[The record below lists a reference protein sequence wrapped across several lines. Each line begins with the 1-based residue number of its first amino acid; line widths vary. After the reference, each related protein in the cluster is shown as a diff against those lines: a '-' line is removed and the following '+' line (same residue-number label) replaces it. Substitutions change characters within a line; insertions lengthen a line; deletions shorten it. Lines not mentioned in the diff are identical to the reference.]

1 MQQENME
8 TNNEVQERS
17 DEFLVSIFTSNLF
30 DKNTRTQIG
39 SASRMQLITLGE
51 FSNQIGNLTSI

>member
-17 DEFLVSIFTSNLF
+17 DEFLVSIFTSKLF
-30 DKNTRTQIG
+30 DKNARTQIG
-39 SASRMQLITLGE
+39 STSRMQLITPGE
-51 FSNQIGNLTSI
+51 FQFIFEFQ